1 MFRKFS
7 KNKIKKIKVQNKSVT
22 FHLLA
27 HHGHPYSWVEVRVP
41 AFADTAQVKRQES
54 CQERKLCPVVPSV
67 NKRKFPPKKQGGTLC
82 EVKVSEVED

>member
-41 AFADTAQVKRQES
+41 AFADTAQVRD
-54 CQERKLCPVVPSV
+54 
-67 NKRKFPPKKQGGTLC
+67 KKAARRGNYAQLYLL
-82 EVKVSEVED
+82 